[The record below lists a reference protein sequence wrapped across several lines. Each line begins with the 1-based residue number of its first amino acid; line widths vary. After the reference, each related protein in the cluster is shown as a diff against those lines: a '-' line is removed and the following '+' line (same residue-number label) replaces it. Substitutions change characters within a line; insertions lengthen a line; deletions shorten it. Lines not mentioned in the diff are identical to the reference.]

1 LRILQV
7 HTHYRE
13 PGGEDVVVRAEA
25 ALLRAAGHEVV
36 AYQAENPEHRLPAAA
51 ALAGSVWNPLAAR
64 AVSRAVKRIR
74 PDVAHVHNTWF
85 TLSPA
90 VVWSLHQAGV
100 PVVMTLHNYRLV
112 CANAELYRD
121 GRPCERCVGSHPWHG
136 VRHRCYR
143 GSALQSVPA
152 AATIAVNRRLGTWRD
167 HVDHFLVPSAFARG
181 MLVRAGLPADRIQV
195 KPNFVEDPSPRRR
208 PASASPTVL
217 FVGRL
222 VAQKGIDVLLDA
234 WRRTGG
240 GLELAV
246 IGDGPLQAEL
256 LDRRVP
262 GVRFEG
268 HLSASAVR
276 DQMLAGR
283 ALVFPS
289 RSYEVQPLV
298 VLEALAAG
306 LPVLASDLGGM
317 PELLEPLG
325 PEWLVPA
332 GDPVG
337 WAVALARLDDAERI
351 GEAGARARARYEQ
364 AFTPEA
370 AIAALEAAYRQARC
384 IRQAASSDDPDPIGG
399 RRR

>member
-7 HTHYRE
+7 HTHYRQ
-13 PGGEDVVVRAEA
+13 PGGEDTVVRAEA

-36 AYQAENPEHRLPAAA
+36 TYQTENPENPVATMG
-51 ALAGSVWNPLAAR
+51 ALVGSAWNPLAAR

-74 PDVAHVHNTWF
+74 PDIAHIHNTWF
-85 TLSPA
+85 ALSPA

-112 CANAELYRD
+112 CANAQLYRD
-121 GRPCERCVGSHPWHG
+121 GRPCELCVGSHPWHG

-143 GSALQSVPA
+143 GSALQSVPV
-152 AATIAVNRRLGTWRD
+152 AATIAVNGRLGTWRD
-167 HVDHFLVPSAFARG
+167 QVDHFLVPSAFARSV
-181 MLVRAGLPADRIQV
+181 LVRAGLPADRIQV
-195 KPNFVEDPSPRRR
+195 KPNFVEDPGPRRR

-240 GLELAV
+240 GGLRLAV

-256 LDRRVP
+256 EGRRVP

-268 HLSASAVR
+268 RLPPSAVR
-276 DQMLAGR
+276 DQLLAGR

-306 LPVLASDLGGM
+306 LPVLGSDLGGT

-325 PEWLVPA
+325 PGWLAPA

-337 WAVALARLDDAERI
+337 WAAALTRLGDAERI
-351 GEAGARARARYEQ
+351 GAAGARARARYEQ
-364 AFTPEA
+364 TFTPAA
-370 AIAALEAAYRQARC
+370 AITALETAYRQARSA
-384 IRQAASSDDPDPIGG
+384 RQAASSDVRVGE

>member
-1 LRILQV
+1 LKILQI
-7 HTHYRE
+7 HTHYRQ

-25 ALLRAAGHEVV
+25 ALLRAAGHQVV
-36 AYQAENPEHRLPAAA
+36 SYQTENPEHPVSAAA
-51 ALAGSVWNPLAAR
+51 ALAGSVWNPLAAS

-90 VVWSLHQAGV
+90 VVRSLHQAGV

-152 AATIAVNRRLGTWRD
+152 AATIAVNRWLGTWRD
-167 HVDHFLVPSAFARG
+167 QVDHFLVPSAFARSV
-181 MLVRAGLPADRIQV
+181 LVRGGLPADRIQV
-195 KPNFVEDPSPRRR
+195 KPNFVEDPGPRRR
-208 PASASPTVL
+208 SASASPTVL

-222 VAQKGIDVLLDA
+222 VAQKGIDVLLNA
-234 WRRTGG
+234 WRRVGG
-240 GLELAV
+240 SGLELLIV
-246 IGDGPLQAEL
+246 GDGPLQAQLQAEL
-256 LDRRVP
+256 GRQAVRSI
-262 GVRFEG
+262 RFEG
-268 HLSASAVR
+268 RLDPATVR
-276 DQMLAGR
+276 ARMLAGR

-298 VLEALAAG
+298 ALEALAAG
-306 LPVLASDLGGM
+306 LPVLASNLGGM

-325 PEWLVPA
+325 PDWLAPA

-337 WAVALARLDDAERI
+337 WAAALNRLTDAGNVERASDQARTHYQE
-351 GEAGARARARYEQ
+351 
-364 AFTPEA
+364 AFTPAA
-370 AIAALEAAYRQARC
+370 AIAGLEAAYTQVAAARA
-384 IRQAASSDDPDPIGG
+384 RTARST
-399 RRR
+399 R